1 MNVHMARHPDQQP
14 AVRRVVLP
22 SGKTIEVVYFA
33 DLETAAAR
41 RQESAG
47 STAPVKDDLH
57 VCPDCTSQL
66 VFPTSWEEAGEEAWA
81 LFLRCPNCEWAGEG
95 VYAQDAVE
103 RLDEELD
110 RGTQALVRDLKGLI
124 KANMEE
130 EIERFVG
137 ALDAGHILPEDF

>member
-1 MNVHMARHPDQQP
+1 MARHPEQQP

-41 RQESAG
+41 HEETAT
-47 STAPVKDDLH
+47 TAPVTDDLH
-57 VCPDCTSQL
+57 VCPDCASQL
-66 VFPTSWEEAGEEAWA
+66 VFPTSWEESGAEAWA

-103 RLDEELD
+103 RLDEQLD
-110 RGTQALVRDLKGLI
+110 RGTQALVRDLRGLI

-130 EIERFVG
+130 EIERFVC
-137 ALDAGHILPEDF
+137 ALRDDHIVPEDF